1 MMKFLENNK
10 VIVDSMS
17 RDEASA
23 FVKFLKSEMLRHQ
36 FDIEQARALIFQVV
50 NKFKLGDLLDGD

>member
-17 RDEASA
+17 RDEA
-23 FVKFLKSEMLRHQ
+23 
-36 FDIEQARALIFQVV
+36 RALIYQVV